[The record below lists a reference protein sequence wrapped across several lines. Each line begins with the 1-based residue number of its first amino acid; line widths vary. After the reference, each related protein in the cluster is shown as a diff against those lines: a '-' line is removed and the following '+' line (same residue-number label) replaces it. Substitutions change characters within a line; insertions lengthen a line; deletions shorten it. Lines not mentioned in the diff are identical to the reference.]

1 MADRWERMKFKKNK
15 VWVAVEAEGRPEIA
29 DGRARIR
36 YRLEDGKDRE
46 YRVNPA
52 NLHPLDDSAPEADP
66 SVPTGSEERIPAEET
81 RIPSNAVVAYT
92 DGASSGNPG
101 PSGIGVVLRWGE
113 HEREISR
120 HIGTATNNIA
130 ELEAI
135 RTALEAVKNPSL
147 PVRIYTD
154 SSYAHGLLT
163 LGWKAKKNIRLV
175 EEIRRLLAAFVDV
188 KIFKVRGHAGDP
200 DNERA
205 DRLATS
211 AIQKGGA

>member
-1 MADRWERMKFKKNK
+1 MADRWERMKFKNCK
-15 VWVAVEAEGRPEIA
+15 VWVAVDTDGQPLIA
-29 DGRARIR
+29 DDRARIR
-36 YRLEDGKDRE
+36 YRLEDEERE

-52 NLHPLDDSAPEADP
+52 NLLCLDDPAPEPEPAPPDRKA
-66 SVPTGSEERIPAEET
+66 STENARIPE
-81 RIPSNAVVAYT
+81 NAVVIYT

-135 RTALEAVKNPSL
+135 RAALQAVKNRKL

-154 SSYAHGLLT
+154 SNYAYGLLT
-163 LGWKAKKNIRLV
+163 LGWKARKNIRQV
-175 EEIRRLLAAFVDV
+175 EEIRNLLDAFADV
-188 KIFKVRGHAGDP
+188 RILKVRGHAGDP
-200 DNERA
+200 GNERA
-205 DRLATS
+205 DHLAT
-211 AIQKGGA
+211 AAVRRRADG